1 MKCES
6 GKSSEKYSVLGRL
19 MFSEGDDSGTCEF
32 NQESPP
38 RGAMSHGLL
47 GWPLDF
53 LSGTQEQG
61 NIAVETHPALSSL
74 RWQSDL

>member
-1 MKCES
+1 
-6 GKSSEKYSVLGRL
+6 
-19 MFSEGDDSGTCEF
+19 MFSVGDESGTCEF

-47 GWPLDF
+47 GWGLDL

-61 NIAVETHPALSSL
+61 NIAV
-74 RWQSDL
+74 